1 MSFLKKQRLSIV
13 LPLNETKNAEIKKIL
28 KFFKNDKKKKRFCA
42 IMLQIHINVWTL
54 ITTKINLI
62 SKKGD
67 LMKKH
72 ILSLTLGSLLVSTLS
87 AEDDGFYM
95 SAGYQIGEAA
105 QMVKNTKGIQEL
117 SDNYEKL
124 NNLLTK
130 YSTLNTLIKLSS
142 DPSAINGVRNDLGAS
157 AAGLLNDKK
166 NSPAYQAVLL
176 AINAAVGFWNIV
188 GYVTQCG
195 GNANGTASTSS
206 TTIFDNEPGYRS
218 TSITCSLNVYTPG
231 YYGPMSIENFKKLNE
246 AYQILQTALK
256 QGLPTLN
263 EKNGTV
269 SVTYSYKCAGQGNN
283 NCDVLKDNRNGGTK
297 SETQTID
304 GKTVN
309 TTISSKVVNY
319 DAPGNTLGASYTDI
333 TTTMSNVPDNA
344 QALLAQASTLI
355 NTINSACPY
364 FSAPNSHA
372 NGPKWEW
379 PSNKLCGAFS
389 EEIGAIQKMI
399 TDAQEMLNQANIVNA
414 NGQSSNPVDSHFN
427 PFTGNTS
434 FAEGMLKNAQAQAQ
448 MLNLANQVGQA
459 INPNNLTGTFQ
470 NFVKGFLATC
480 NNPSTAGTGGTQ
492 GSPPGTV
499 TTQTFASGCA
509 YVGETITA
517 LNNSIAHFGAQAEQ
531 IQQAEDLAYTLA
543 NFSSQYKKLGDT
555 YNSITTAISSIPN
568 AQAIQNVVSKKNNP
582 YSPQGIQENFYLNQN
597 TYNQV
602 QTINQELGRN
612 PFRKV
617 GIVSSQTNNGAMNG
631 IGIQVGYKQ
640 FFGQKRRWGARY
652 YGFFDYNHAF
662 IKSSFFN
669 SASDVWTYGFGADA
683 LYNFINDKATN
694 FLGKNNKLSVGL
706 FGGIALAGT
715 SWLNS
720 EYVNLATV
728 NNVYNAKMNVAN
740 FQFLFNMGV
749 RMNLARPKKKDSD
762 HVAQHGIELGLKIPT
777 INTNYYSFMGAE
789 LKYRRLYSVYLNYV
803 FAY

>member
-1 MSFLKKQRLSIV
+1 
-13 LPLNETKNAEIKKIL
+13 
-28 KFFKNDKKKKRFCA
+28 
-42 IMLQIHINVWTL
+42 
-54 ITTKINLI
+54 
-62 SKKGD
+62 
-67 LMKKH
+67 MKKH

-105 QMVKNTKGIQEL
+105 QMVKNTKGIQDL
-117 SDNYEKL
+117 SDRYESL
-124 NNLLTK
+124 NNLLTR
-130 YSTLNTLIKLSS
+130 YSTLNTLIKLSA

-157 AAGLLNDKK
+157 AKNLIGDKA

-176 AINAAVGFWNIV
+176 AINAAVGFWNVV

-195 GNANGTASTSS
+195 GNANGQVSTSS
-206 TTIFDNEPGYRS
+206 TTIFNNEPGYRS
-218 TSITCSLNVYTPG
+218 TSITCSLNHHTPG
-231 YYGPMSIENFKKLNE
+231 YYGPMSIENFKKINE

-256 QGLPTLN
+256 NGLPTLN
-263 EKNGTV
+263 NSNGTV
-269 SVTYSYKCAGQGNN
+269 KVTYTYTCSGEGNN
-283 NCDVLKDNRNGGTK
+283 NCDALKDNRNGGSKTK
-297 SETQTID
+297 TQTID

-309 TTISSKVVNY
+309 TMISSKVVNGGTETNKG
-319 DAPGNTLGASYTDI
+319 PSYTEI
-333 TTTMSNVPDNA
+333 TNQLSGVPDSA

-355 NTINSACPY
+355 NTINEACP
-364 FSAPNSHA
+364 FFQEPTSQA

-389 EEIGAIQKMI
+389 QEISAIQKMI
-399 TDAQEMLNQANIVNA
+399 TDAQELVNQTSVINSNEQNA
-414 NGQSSNPVDSHFN
+414 QVGGNNGKPFN
-427 PFTGNTS
+427 PFTDAS
-434 FAEGMLKNAQAQAQ
+434 FAQGMLANAQAQAK
-448 MLNLANQVGQA
+448 MLNLAEQVGQA
-459 INPNNLTGTFQ
+459 INPDRLSGTFK
-470 NFVKGFLATC
+470 NFVTGFLATC

-492 GSPPGTV
+492 GSTPGTV

-509 YVGETITA
+509 YVGQTITN
-517 LNNSIAHFGAQAEQ
+517 LKNSIAHFGTRAQQ
-531 IQQAEDLAYTLA
+531 IQQAENIADTLV
-543 NFSSQYKKLGDT
+543 NFKSRYNELGNT
-555 YNSITTAISSIPN
+555 YNSITTALSNIPN
-568 AQAIQNVVSKKNNP
+568 AQSLQNAVSKKNNP
-582 YSPQGIQENFYLNQN
+582 YSPQGIETNYYLNQN
-597 TYNQV
+597 TYNQI

-612 PFRKV
+612 PFRKM

-640 FFGQKRRWGARY
+640 FFGQKRKWGARY

-749 RMNLARPKKKDSD
+749 RMNLARSKKKGSD
-762 HVAQHGIELGLKIPT
+762 HAAQHGIELGLKIPT

>member
-1 MSFLKKQRLSIV
+1 
-13 LPLNETKNAEIKKIL
+13 
-28 KFFKNDKKKKRFCA
+28 
-42 IMLQIHINVWTL
+42 
-54 ITTKINLI
+54 
-62 SKKGD
+62 
-67 LMKKH
+67 MKKH

-105 QMVKNTKGIQEL
+105 QMVKNTKGIQDL
-117 SDNYEKL
+117 SDRYESL

-130 YSTLNTLIKLSS
+130 YSNLNTLIKLSA

-157 AAGLLNDKK
+157 AKNLIGDKA

-195 GNANGTASTSS
+195 GNANGQKSTSS
-206 TTIFDNEPGYRS
+206 TTVFDNEPGYRS
-218 TSITCSLNVYTPG
+218 TSITCSLNGYTPG

-246 AYQILQTALK
+246 AYQILQAALK

-269 SVTYSYKCAGQGNN
+269 SVTYSYKCAGEGNN
-283 NCDVLKDNRNGGTK
+283 NCDVLSSNRNGGTK

-309 TTISSKVVNY
+309 TTISSKVVNW
-319 DAPGNTLGASYTDI
+319 DANDNTLHQSYTDI
-333 TTTMSNVPDNA
+333 TTKMEGVPDNA

-355 NTINSACPY
+355 NTINEACPY
-364 FSAPNSHA
+364 FHAPISSSNPNA
-372 NGPKWEW
+372 PKWEW

-389 EEIGAIQKMI
+389 QEISAIQKMI
-399 TDAQEMLNQANIVNA
+399 TDAQELVNQTSVINSNEQNA
-414 NGQSSNPVDSHFN
+414 QVGGNKPFN
-427 PFTGNTS
+427 PFTDAS
-434 FAEGMLKNAQAQAQ
+434 FAQGMLANAQAQAK
-448 MLNLANQVGQA
+448 MLNLAEQVGQA
-459 INPNNLTGTFQ
+459 INPERLSGTFK
-470 NFVKGFLATC
+470 NFVTGFLATC

-492 GSPPGTV
+492 GSPSGTV

-509 YVGETITA
+509 YVEQTLTN
-517 LNNSIAHFGAQAEQ
+517 LNNDIAHFGTRAQQ
-531 IQQAEDLAYTLA
+531 IQQAADIADTLV
-543 NFSSQYKKLGDT
+543 NFKSRYNELGNT
-555 YNSITTAISSIPN
+555 YNSITTALSSIPN
-568 AQAIQNVVSKKNNP
+568 AQSLQNAVSKKNNP
-582 YSPQGIQENFYLNQN
+582 YSPQGIETNYYLNQN
-597 TYNQV
+597 TYNQI

-612 PFRKV
+612 PFRKM

-749 RMNLARPKKKDSD
+749 RMNLARPKKKGSD

>member
-1 MSFLKKQRLSIV
+1 
-13 LPLNETKNAEIKKIL
+13 
-28 KFFKNDKKKKRFCA
+28 
-42 IMLQIHINVWTL
+42 
-54 ITTKINLI
+54 
-62 SKKGD
+62 
-67 LMKKH
+67 MKKH

-117 SDNYEKL
+117 SDNYENL

-195 GNANGTASTSS
+195 GNANGQKSTSS
-206 TTIFDNEPGYRS
+206 TTIFDNEPGYQS
-218 TSITCSLNVYTPG
+218 TSITCSLNGYPPG

-269 SVTYSYKCAGQGNN
+269 SVTYSYKCAGEGND
-283 NCDVLKDNRNGGTK
+283 NCDVLSSDRNDGNKT
-297 SETQTID
+297 ETQTID

-309 TTISSKVVNY
+309 TTISSKVVNWN
-319 DAPGNTLGASYTDI
+319 ASGNTLHQSYTDI

-344 QALLAQASTLI
+344 RALLAQASTLI

-364 FSAPNSHA
+364 FSAPSSRVG
-372 NGPKWEW
+372 GPKWEW
-379 PSNKLCGAFS
+379 HSDKLCGAFS

-448 MLNLANQVGQA
+448 MLNLANQVGQT

-492 GSPPGTV
+492 GSAPGTV

-517 LNNSIAHFGAQAEQ
+517 
-531 IQQAEDLAYTLA
+531 
-543 NFSSQYKKLGDT
+543 
-555 YNSITTAISSIPN
+555 
-568 AQAIQNVVSKKNNP
+568 
-582 YSPQGIQENFYLNQN
+582 
-597 TYNQV
+597 
-602 QTINQELGRN
+602 
-612 PFRKV
+612 
-617 GIVSSQTNNGAMNG
+617 
-631 IGIQVGYKQ
+631 
-640 FFGQKRRWGARY
+640 
-652 YGFFDYNHAF
+652 
-662 IKSSFFN
+662 
-669 SASDVWTYGFGADA
+669 
-683 LYNFINDKATN
+683 
-694 FLGKNNKLSVGL
+694 
-706 FGGIALAGT
+706 
-715 SWLNS
+715 
-720 EYVNLATV
+720 
-728 NNVYNAKMNVAN
+728 
-740 FQFLFNMGV
+740 
-749 RMNLARPKKKDSD
+749 
-762 HVAQHGIELGLKIPT
+762 
-777 INTNYYSFMGAE
+777 
-789 LKYRRLYSVYLNYV
+789 
-803 FAY
+803 

>member
-1 MSFLKKQRLSIV
+1 
-13 LPLNETKNAEIKKIL
+13 
-28 KFFKNDKKKKRFCA
+28 
-42 IMLQIHINVWTL
+42 
-54 ITTKINLI
+54 
-62 SKKGD
+62 
-67 LMKKH
+67 MKKH

-105 QMVKNTKGIQEL
+105 QMVKNTKGIQDL
-117 SDNYEKL
+117 SDRYESL
-124 NNLLTK
+124 NNLLTR
-130 YSTLNTLIKLSS
+130 YSTLNTLIKLSA

-157 AAGLLNDKK
+157 AKNLIGDKA

-176 AINAAVGFWNIV
+176 AINAAVGFWNVV

-195 GNANGTASTSS
+195 GNANGTKSTSS

-218 TSITCSLNVYTPG
+218 TSITCSLNGYPPG

-263 EKNGTV
+263 EKSGTV
-269 SVTYSYKCAGQGNN
+269 SVTYSYKCAGEGNN
-283 NCDVLKDNRNGGTK
+283 NCDVLSSNRNGGSK
-297 SETQTID
+297 IETQTID

-309 TTISSKVVNY
+309 TTISSKVVNWN
-319 DAPGNTLGASYTDI
+319 ASGNTLRQSYTEI
-333 TTTMSNVPDNA
+333 TNELKGVPDNA

-355 NTINSACPY
+355 NTINEACP
-364 FSAPNSHA
+364 FFHAPNSQA

-379 PSNKLCGAFS
+379 TSNKLCGAFS
-389 EEIGAIQKMI
+389 QEISAIQGMI
-399 TDAQEMLNQANIVNA
+399 ANAQELVNQANIVNA

-448 MLNLANQVGQA
+448 MLNLANQVGQT
-459 INPNNLTGTFQ
+459 INPDNLSGTFQ

-555 YNSITTAISSIPN
+555 YNSITTAVSSLPN

-640 FFGQKRRWGARY
+640 FFGQKRKWGARY